1 MPKLIYAQSKTGFET
16 AFPTGAPRDAINKSI
31 VFTADG
37 YLWTHGKY
45 FRIFDATTTFEVS
58 YASGTNVSTGNIVS
72 LKDVNGNTLTTFDVG
87 VTSVVG
93 GNILTAGTLTNGSI
107 TIDHDTIG
115 TAGSVGGNATSE
127 SVVVPQFTVDAYGH
141 ITVKGSSTATLDN
154 VKVEADITTNGE
166 YRVLLGTT
174 SASVETIELN
184 KAANLKF
191 NPSTGTLTAT
201 KYIGALNYNVG
212 ITLNGASAV
221 TFDNTANRS
230 FTLFSPTTSGTT
242 STSTYLTPT
251 TDGAPV
257 WQAADTTVTQN
268 STNLVTSGAVHS
280 AVNAAVATAD
290 AMVYK
295 GVRDASATGGGLP
308 AANKGDTYKISVA
321 GTFNNT
327 KTVEVGDM
335 IICNTDNTAA
345 VAYASIVAGTWT
357 NWDIIQTN
365 LVSTTVGLNLLNLAN
380 PSAVTFIRVNADNSV
395 STRSAAELKTDLSLN
410 YVENTALS
418 TWTGNG
424 FIASVGTITSGTWNA
439 STIAVNRGGT
449 GLTSY
454 TLGDILYASAATT
467 LAKLAGNTTTV
478 KQYLS
483 QTGNGTTSAA
493 PVWAAIAGGDV
504 TGAALTK
511 TDDTNVTLTLGGS
524 ASTALLRAA
533 SITVGWTGNLAIGR
547 GGTGITSYAVGDM
560 LYASGTTT
568 LAKLA
573 KPGTNG
579 YVLKFNTTTNAP
591 YWDADI
597 DTHWTANLYVGASGA
612 ASNAAT
618 TNENTYL
625 KLYENSTS
633 RASFKISG
641 TGATTVASDSSG
653 NITINSTNSWRAVTA
668 YAWTSGTP
676 GTLTQGSIGTENLDF
691 GDEFI
696 WNSTT
701 TELKLGWAEVDG
713 AGAITYSV

>member
-1 MPKLIYAQSKTGFET
+1 MSKLIYAQSKAGFEI
-16 AFPTGAPRDAINKSI
+16 AFPTGASRDAISKSI
-31 VFTADG
+31 VFTEDG

-58 YASGTNVSTGNIVS
+58 YASGTNVNTGNIVS
-72 LKDVNGNTLTTFDVG
+72 LKDANGNTLTTFDVG

-107 TIDHDTIG
+107 TINHNTTG

-154 VKVEADITTNGE
+154 VKVGADIITNGE

-174 SASVETIELN
+174 SATAETIELN

-212 ITLNGASAV
+212 ITLNGAAAV
-221 TFDNTANRS
+221 TFNNTANRS

-242 STSTYLTPT
+242 SKSTYLTPT
-251 TDGAPV
+251 TNGAPV

-308 AANKGDTYKISVA
+308 AASKGDTYKISVA

-380 PSAVTFIRVNADNSV
+380 PSSVTFIRVNADNSV

-410 YVENTALS
+410 NVENTALS
-418 TWTGNG
+418 TWAGTSN
-424 FIASVGTITSGTWNA
+424 ITKLGTITTGTWSA

-467 LAKLAGNTTTV
+467 LTKLAGNKTTV

-493 PVWAAIAGGDV
+493 PAWATISGGDI
-504 TGAALTK
+504 TGAALTR
-511 TDDTNVTLTLGGS
+511 TNDTNVTMTLGGTS
-524 ASTALLRAA
+524 GTALLR
-533 SITVGWTGNLAIGR
+533 SVSMTLGWTGQLAVSR
-547 GGTGITSYAVGDM
+547 GGTGLGSFAVGDI

-579 YVLKFNTTTNAP
+579 YVLKFNTTTNVP
-591 YWDADI
+591 YWSADI

-618 TNENTYL
+618 TNGNTYL

-641 TGATTVASDSSG
+641 TGATTVVSDSSG
-653 NITINSTNSWRAVTA
+653 NITIGSTNSWRAVTA

-676 GTLTQGSIGTENLDF
+676 GTLTQGSIDTENLDF

-701 TELKLGWAEVDG
+701 TELKLGWAEVDS